1 MFYDYIDLV
10 FYITYMFRLF
20 LIERK
25 EKSVLFI
32 VIALLIVNIQGDLF
46 INILLHLFLLHHS
59 VKEQSHYTVWY
70 IGNFVPFI
78 Y

>member
-46 INILLHLFLLHHS
+46 INILLHLFLLHQS
-59 VKEQSHYTVWY
+59 VKEKSHYTVWY
-70 IGNFVPFI
+70 IGKFVPFI

>member
-10 FYITYMFRLF
+10 FYITYIFRLF

-46 INILLHLFLLHHS
+46 INILLHHS